1 MEAVKKAENTKDLNI
16 IFMDIQ
22 MPILSGTEASEM
34 IRKKNS
40 DVIIIASSALNDK
53 KTTEEFKNKGIN
65 DILPKPFKRDD
76 VKKILEKWKSVIFLP
91 ELKES
96 TSQTIQE
103 ENILWNIS
111 DFEDTIGND
120 KTLGFQI
127 LFDFQDQSEQLIE
140 NAFKSLSKKD
150 FTELFKNVL

>member
-1 MEAVKKAENTKDLNI
+1 MKTFLIQFGAEVIEAENGMEAVKKAENTKDLNI

-22 MPILSGTEASEM
+22 MPILSGTEASEI
-34 IRKKNS
+34 IRKTNS
-40 DVIIIASSALNDK
+40 DIIIIASSALNDK

-103 ENILWNIS
+103 
-111 DFEDTIGND
+111 
-120 KTLGFQI
+120 
-127 LFDFQDQSEQLIE
+127 
-140 NAFKSLSKKD
+140 
-150 FTELFKNVL
+150 